1 MEQYLKDDYNVI
13 EDENYLKSESDIKDY
28 FGDLALDYMDCG
40 QGYYTD
46 EYDWICKIGEKFY
59 EVHVKAEIG
68 SSKQDYGDR
77 LYWVESIES
86 TTYNEIEKPLPKE
99 RCYHSYTF
107 NITEENY
114 KLLEEFISKNKLEV
128 HEYARVNLFSEE
140 DILEDEI
147 NSSLN

>member
-28 FGDLALDYMDCG
+28 FGNLALEDMDCG

-59 EVHVKAEIG
+59 EVHAIAEIG

-77 LYWVESIES
+77 LYWIEQIKSID
-86 TTYNEIEKPLPKE
+86 YNEIEKPLPKK
-99 RCYHSYTF
+99 RYLCTYRF
-107 NITEENY
+107 NLNNDQI
-114 KLLEEFISKNKLEV
+114 
-128 HEYARVNLFSEE
+128 R
-140 DILEDEI
+140 ILENFIEEKKLI
-147 NSSLN
+147 IEATIKQGL